1 MRYLLFCQYWVWIF
15 LLAACGGSSSNS
27 LISNISSNSSEIA
40 SVKLSGVVTY
50 DFIPAHE
57 SHIGLNYEASQIR
70 PVRGAVVELLDA
82 DGRILAESLTDIN
95 GGYDFQVAPDTQVR
109 VRVKAQLKQARL
121 PSWNVKVT
129 DNTRNNRMYALDG
142 GLVSSGG
149 QDSFRNLHAASG
161 WANGAYSSP
170 RAAGPFAILDAV
182 YLGLQGIIEVN
193 SDVSFP
199 PLELRWSVNNTTAVH
214 PEGDFSTGEIGTSAF
229 VGDVIYLLGAENV
242 DTDEFDTHVIL
253 HEWAHYFEKALSR
266 TDTIGGMHQY
276 ADYLDMRVALSEG
289 FSNALSAM
297 LLNDEHY
304 RDSGGAQQRRG
315 YTFDV
320 SETNHP
326 VKGWYNESSIESIFF
341 NYYRSDNGKAADDFA
356 SLISV
361 LMDASY
367 ISAQSLTS
375 IFLFAERWKA
385 LFPEQVNL
393 IESLLVQQDINAF
406 DQYALTE
413 INDAG
418 YAGLLPVYKTL
429 YADGIPVSACST
441 ARFGK
446 GNKVG
451 VYQFFRLQITRAGQY
466 TLAASRNSGDL
477 IDTNPDFK
485 VYRRGTEVSKSA
497 SETLNQEI
505 KTIYLTPDEYILE
518 LYDRNNTD
526 PTHQGVH
533 TTCFSVQVN

>member
-1 MRYLLFCQYWVWIF
+1 MRYMLFCQYWVWIF

-27 LISNISSNSSEIA
+27 LISNISSSSSEIA

-70 PVRGAVVELLDA
+70 PVRGAVIELLSA
-82 DGRILAESLTDIN
+82 DGRILAESSTDIN
-95 GGYDFQVAPDTQVR
+95 GGYDFQVAPDTQLQ
-109 VRVKAQLKQARL
+109 VRVKAQLKQTGL
-121 PSWNVKVT
+121 PGWNVKVT
-129 DNTRNNRMYALDG
+129 DNTRNNQMYALDG

-149 QDSFRNLHAASG
+149 QDSFRNLHAAYG
-161 WANGAYSSP
+161 WVNGAYSSS

-182 YLGLQGIIEVN
+182 YLGLQGIVEVN

-199 PLELRWSVNNTTAVH
+199 PLELRWSVNNTTAAH
-214 PEGDFSTGEIGTSAF
+214 PQGDFSTGEIGTSAF
-229 VGDVIYLLGAENV
+229 VGDVIYLLGAENI

-276 ADYLDMRVALSEG
+276 TDYLDMRVALSEG
-289 FSNALSAM
+289 FSNAFSAM

-304 RDSGGAQQRRG
+304 RDSGGPRQRRG

-341 NYYRSDNGKAADDFA
+341 NYYRSDNGKTADDFA
-356 SLISV
+356 PLISV

-375 IFLFAERWKA
+375 IFLFSERWKA
-385 LFPEQVNL
+385 LFPTQINV

-429 YADGIPVSACST
+429 YADAIPVSACST